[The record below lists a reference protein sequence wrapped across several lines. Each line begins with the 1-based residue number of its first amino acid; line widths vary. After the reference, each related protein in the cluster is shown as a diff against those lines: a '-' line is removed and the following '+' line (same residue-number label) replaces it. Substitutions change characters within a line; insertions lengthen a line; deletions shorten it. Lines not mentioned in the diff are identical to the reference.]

1 MFSNLY
7 VFLLVGTT
15 LAVVL
20 SRRTMYGILFL
31 ILLFAMMALFVVS
44 LKVDFIGLIFVIV
57 YVGAIA
63 TLFLFIV
70 MMLGGEDWV
79 SDPATDLE
87 SYQLLLGSGYRAN
100 WLLALVSKAAWY
112 AKHTVLDIAIAFIMA
127 TSFIQLVSSEFTGN
141 FSSWLE
147 VAAVDYSA
155 QLFNNVY
162 LYGVFFYN
170 TWYIPFLLAAI
181 VLLIAMLGSIVLT
194 TRLLT
199 VDGGASGSSKLDP
212 KSQEKAPSKTEGSI
226 LDKYMKQQK
235 REEKLAAVLLPFEIL
250 WTVICVVLAWVCKG
264 VFGATI
270 VPYYF
275 YSLFWLVLYAVG
287 IYVMNE
293 TAKRFKGMR

>member
-1 MFSNLY
+1 MSNLY
-7 VFLLVGTT
+7 IFMLVGTT

-31 ILLFAMMALFVVS
+31 ILLFAIMALFVVS

-63 TLFLFIV
+63 TLFLFII

-79 SDPATDLE
+79 SDPATGLE

-100 WLLALVSKAAWY
+100 WLLALASKAAWY
-112 AKHTVLDIAIAFIMA
+112 AKHTLLDIVIAFIMA
-127 TSFIQLVSSEFTGN
+127 AAFMSVVSSEFTGN
-141 FSSWLE
+141 FSSWLD

-199 VDGGASGSSKLDP
+199 VDSNASGSSKLAP
-212 KSQEKAPSKTEGSI
+212 KSQDQAPAKTEESI
-226 LDKYMKQQK
+226 LDKYAKQQK
-235 REEKLAAVLLPFEIL
+235 REESLAALLLPFDIV
-250 WTVICVVLAWVCKG
+250 WTGVCIALAWVCKG
-264 VFGATI
+264 VGVMF
-270 VPYYF
+270 VPYVVYVMI
-275 YSLFWLVLYAVG
+275 WVG
-287 IYVMNE
+287 IYGVGVYLLNNML
-293 TAKRFKGMR
+293 KRFKGMR

>member
-1 MFSNLY
+1 MSNLY
-7 VFLLVGTT
+7 IFMLVGTT

-63 TLFLFIV
+63 TLFLFII

-100 WLLALVSKAAWY
+100 WLLALASKVAWY
-112 AKHTVLDIAIAFIMA
+112 VKHTLLDIVIAFIMA
-127 TSFIQLVSSEFTGN
+127 ASFMSVVSSEFTGN
-141 FSSWLE
+141 FSSWLD

-199 VDGGASGSSKLDP
+199 VDSGASGSSKVAP
-212 KSQEKAPSKTEGSI
+212 KSQDQAPAKTEESI
-226 LDKYMKQQK
+226 LDKYAKQQQ
-235 REEKLAAVLLPFEIL
+235 REESLAALLLPFDIV
-250 WTVICVVLAWVCKG
+250 WTVVCIVLAWVCKG
-264 VFGATI
+264 FGVMFVSYVVYVMI
-270 VPYYF
+270 
-275 YSLFWLVLYAVG
+275 WVG
-287 IYVMNE
+287 IYGVGVYLLNNML
-293 TAKRFKGMR
+293 KRFKVMR

>member
-1 MFSNLY
+1 MSNLY
-7 VFLLVGTT
+7 IFMLVGTT

-63 TLFLFIV
+63 TLFLFII

-100 WLLALVSKAAWY
+100 WLFALASKAAWY
-112 AKHTVLDIAIAFIMA
+112 AKHTLLDIVIAFIMA
-127 TSFIQLVSSEFTGN
+127 ASFMSVVSSEFTGN
-141 FSSWLE
+141 FSSWLD

-199 VDGGASGSSKLDP
+199 VDSVASGSSKVAP
-212 KSQEKAPSKTEGSI
+212 KSQDQAPAKTEESI
-226 LDKYMKQQK
+226 LDKYAKQQK
-235 REEKLAAVLLPFEIL
+235 REESLAALLLPFDIV
-250 WTVICVVLAWVCKG
+250 WTVVCIVLAGVCKG
-264 VFGATI
+264 FGVMFVSYVVYVMI
-270 VPYYF
+270 
-275 YSLFWLVLYAVG
+275 WVG
-287 IYVMNE
+287 IYGVGVYLLNNML
-293 TAKRFKGMR
+293 KRFKGMR

>member
-1 MFSNLY
+1 MSNLY
-7 VFLLVGTT
+7 IFMLVGTT

-63 TLFLFIV
+63 TLFLFII

-100 WLLALVSKAAWY
+100 WLLALASKAAWY
-112 AKHTVLDIAIAFIMA
+112 AKHTLLDIVIAFIMA
-127 TSFIQLVSSEFTGN
+127 ASFMSVVSSEFTGN
-141 FSSWLE
+141 FSSWLD

-199 VDGGASGSSKLDP
+199 VDSDASGSSKVTQ
-212 KSQEKAPSKTEGSI
+212 KSQDQAPAKTEESI
-226 LDKYMKQQK
+226 LDKYAKQQK
-235 REEKLAAVLLPFEIL
+235 REESLAALLLPFDIV
-250 WTVICVVLAWVCKG
+250 WTVVCIVLSWVCKG
-264 VFGATI
+264 FGVMFVSYVVYVMI
-270 VPYYF
+270 
-275 YSLFWLVLYAVG
+275 WVG
-287 IYVMNE
+287 IYGVGVYWLNNML
-293 TAKRFKGMR
+293 KHFKGMR

>member
-1 MFSNLY
+1 MTNLY
-7 VFLLVGTT
+7 IFLLVGTT

-63 TLFLFIV
+63 TLFLFII

-100 WLLALVSKAAWY
+100 WLFALASKAAWY
-112 AKHTVLDIAIAFIMA
+112 AKHTLLDIVIAFIMA
-127 TSFIQLVSSEFTGN
+127 ASFMSVVSSEFTGN
-141 FSSWLE
+141 FSSWLD

-199 VDGGASGSSKLDP
+199 VDSVASGSSKVAP
-212 KSQEKAPSKTEGSI
+212 KSQDQAPAKTEESI
-226 LDKYMKQQK
+226 LDKYAKQQK
-235 REEKLAAVLLPFEIL
+235 REESLAALLLPFDIV
-250 WTVICVVLAWVCKG
+250 WTVVCIVLAGVCKG
-264 VFGATI
+264 FGVMFVSYVVYVMI
-270 VPYYF
+270 
-275 YSLFWLVLYAVG
+275 WVG
-287 IYVMNE
+287 IYGVGVYLLNNML
-293 TAKRFKGMR
+293 KRFKGMR